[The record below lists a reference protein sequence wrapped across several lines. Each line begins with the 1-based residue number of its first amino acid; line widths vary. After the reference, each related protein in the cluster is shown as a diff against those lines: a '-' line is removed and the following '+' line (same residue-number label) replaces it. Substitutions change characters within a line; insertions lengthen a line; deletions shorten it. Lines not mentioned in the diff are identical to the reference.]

1 MYAFKVLAK
10 EIARMEERITK
21 VMETVH
27 LIISRSK
34 DLEGDELE
42 ELKKS
47 LKELVEF
54 ERYISE
60 IKRFIKELHE

>member
-42 ELKKS
+42 EFKKS

-54 ERYISE
+54 KRYISE